1 VIYKASCK
9 QSYFILIEICDAGRL
24 INYHSCPSC
33 WVQDFISAYVFQ
45 DKHHLRPHVVIHGI
59 AIFIILRLV
68 PTRLDRFLAKY
79 LWDYVTTLPSRLLTV
94 RLDTSLLGTDEVKA
108 TKLFKKMKT
117 GVVPIRQKSS
127 SSLIEHRWV
136 PTRQRWHIRSNRWR
150 TAYIW
155 LDTDEAKVILFI
167 NTFRLHPTWR
177 WCCHDWIS
185 AIQKPP
191 SCIPPTYTWA
201 ILYMKIWWPL
211 HIA

>member
-9 QSYFILIEICDAGRL
+9 QSYFILIKICDAGRL

-79 LWDYVTTLPSRLLTV
+79 LWDYVTTPPSRPLTV
-94 RLDTSLLGTDEVKA
+94 GLDTSLLGTDEVKA

-117 GVVPIRQKSS
+117 GVVPIRKSHPLHWSNTAGYWQGKDGTSVRIDEDQHTYDWTPTRRKSS
-127 SSLIEHRWV
+127 SSSTHSVYI
-136 PTRQRWHIRSNRWR
+136 QRDDGVVMTGFQQYKS
-150 TAYIW
+150 
-155 LDTDEAKVILFI
+155 
-167 NTFRLHPTWR
+167 HPHAFHPHTHEQYSTWR
-177 WCCHDWIS
+177 YDDH
-185 AIQKPP
+185 
-191 SCIPPTYTWA
+191 YT
-201 ILYMKIWWPL
+201 
-211 HIA
+211 